1 MINRRDFAATLA
13 APLITSGGLLAAG
26 ASQAQTAAP
35 KEGKD
40 YLTLTTPAPTESSQ
54 GQIEVV
60 EFFWYSCPHCFAFES
75 RLEAWVKNL
84 PKDVNF
90 RRIPVAFRSD
100 FEPQQRL
107 YFALEAMGLLASL
120 HAKVFNAIHVER
132 QKLATKEAISD
143 WLAKQGVDPAKF
155 AQSYDSFSV
164 VSKVRRSSQ
173 LQDAY
178 QVEGVPSI
186 GIAGRFYTDGQLTGS
201 MERVLQ
207 ATDYLLAEVR
217 KGR

>member
-1 MINRRDFAATLA
+1 MINRRDFASALA
-13 APLITSGGLLAAG
+13 APLVTTSALLSAG
-26 ASQAQTAAP
+26 AAQAQAAAP

-40 YLTLTTPAPTESSQ
+40 YLTLAKPAPTDAAQ
-54 GQIEVV
+54 GQLEVV
-60 EFFWYSCPHCFAFES
+60 EFFWYSCPHCNTFEP

-84 PKDVNF
+84 PKDVSF
-90 RRIPVAFRSD
+90 RRAPVAFRSD

-107 YFALEAMGLLASL
+107 YFVLEALGLLDSL
-120 HAKVFNAIHVER
+120 HAKVFNAIHVQR
-132 QKLATKEAISD
+132 LKLANKEDIAE
-143 WLAKQGVDPAKF
+143 WLSKQNVDTAKF
-155 AQSYDSFSV
+155 SQTYDSFSV
-164 VSKVRRSSQ
+164 VSKARRASQ

-178 QVEGVPSI
+178 QVEGVPSL

-207 ATDYLLAEVR
+207 TSDYLLAELR